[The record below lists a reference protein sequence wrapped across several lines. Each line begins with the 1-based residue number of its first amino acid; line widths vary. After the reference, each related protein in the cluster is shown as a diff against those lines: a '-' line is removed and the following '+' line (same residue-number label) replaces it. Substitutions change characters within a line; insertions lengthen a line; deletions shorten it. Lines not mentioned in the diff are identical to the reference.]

1 MSFNSQN
8 YYTLREEFL
17 QKHLAAA
24 ERAEARKQELAGKIP
39 ELADIDG
46 ALASTASRILGAAFA
61 GKAGLEERI
70 ADIRKETEQLREARA
85 ALLKAYGYPAD
96 YTDVKYDCPHCK
108 DLGFV
113 DTKMCDCLRR
123 ALIFK
128 GYETSGLG
136 ALIGKQ
142 TFDNYS
148 LDFFKADSANYQRMQ
163 QNVAM
168 IRSFAENFK
177 PSCDSLLFMG
187 GTGLGK
193 THLSSAVAKTVID
206 RGYDVLYTS
215 AVNMFSEFE
224 KAKFRGEQ
232 DETHRYF
239 TAELLIIDD
248 LGTEMANTFT
258 DSCLYNIIDTRIC
271 KGMPTVISTN
281 LGAKELSARYG
292 ERIFS
297 RLLGV
302 YKPLLFVGKDVR
314 FERG

>member
-8 YYTLREEFL
+8 YYELRAAFE

-24 ERAEARKQELAGKIP
+24 ERADARKAELAAKIDG
-39 ELADIDG
+39 LSDIDN
-46 ALASTASRILGAAFA
+46 ALAATAARIFGAAFA
-61 GKAGLEERI
+61 GKDGLKERI
-70 ADIRKETEQLREARA
+70 AEIKKETELLRAARA
-85 ALLKAYGYPAD
+85 ELLAAYGYPAD
-96 YTDVKYDCPHCK
+96 YTDVHYDCQKCK

-123 ALIFK
+123 ALVLK

-148 LDFFKADSANYQRMQ
+148 LDYFKNDAANYQRMQ
-163 QNVAM
+163 QNFAM
-168 IRSFAENFK
+168 IRDYAENFK
-177 PSCDSLLFMG
+177 ADSPSLLFMG

-193 THLSSAVAKTVID
+193 THLSSAIAKTVID

-215 AVNMFSEFE
+215 AVNMLGDFE
-224 KAKFRGEQ
+224 KAKFRGEK
-232 DETHRYF
+232 DDTDRYF
-239 TAELLIIDD
+239 SAELLIIDD
-248 LGTEMANTFT
+248 LGTELSGNFT
-258 DSCLYNIIDTRIC
+258 ESCLYNIIDTRIC
-271 KGMPTVISTN
+271 KGAPTVISTN

-302 YKPLLFVGKDVR
+302 YKPLLFAGKDVR

>member
-8 YYTLREEFL
+8 YYERRAAFE

-24 ERAEARKQELAGKIP
+24 ERADARKAELHAKIDG
-39 ELADIDG
+39 LTDIDN
-46 ALASTASRILGAAFA
+46 ALAATAARIFGAAFA
-61 GKAGLEERI
+61 GKDGLKERI
-70 ADIRKETEQLREARA
+70 AEIKKETELLRAARA
-85 ALLKAYGYPAD
+85 ELLAAYGYPAD
-96 YTDVKYDCPHCK
+96 YTDVHYDCEKCQ

-113 DTKMCDCLRR
+113 DTRMCDCLRR
-123 ALIFK
+123 ALILK

-148 LDFFKADSANYQRMQ
+148 LDYFKNDAANYQRMQ
-163 QNVAM
+163 QNFAM
-168 IRSFAENFK
+168 IRDYAENFK
-177 PSCDSLLFMG
+177 PDSPSLLFMG

-193 THLSSAVAKTVID
+193 THLSSAIAKTVID

-215 AVNMFSEFE
+215 AVNMIGDFE
-224 KAKFRGEQ
+224 KAKFRGEK
-232 DETHRYF
+232 DDTDRYF
-239 TAELLIIDD
+239 AAELLIIDD
-248 LGTEMANTFT
+248 LGTELSGNFT
-258 DSCLYNIIDTRIC
+258 ESCLYNIIDTRIC
-271 KGMPTVISTN
+271 KGAPTVISTN

-302 YKPLLFVGKDVR
+302 YKPLLFAGKDVR